1 MKKHERRKPTFA
13 EAIIPLIAMF
23 LILSVGYGVCGFP
36 KEAMLVLS
44 AVVTAGMA
52 FYLGATWEEMIETVS
67 EKIAKAM
74 PTILILLAV
83 GIIIS

>member
-44 AVVTAGMA
+44 AVVTAIPAVTTADRTSMA
-52 FYLGATWEEMIETVS
+52 SFGGGNGRDG
-67 EKIAKAM
+67 
-74 PTILILLAV
+74 LLPGGNV
-83 GIIIS
+83 GRDDRDRV